1 MPRLAGNDDGLSGHK
16 APPTLGGQGPRH
28 LEGDVGSDPGQTF
41 PLSLARGVCFPHRR
55 MRILITGICGFVGST
70 LARALQAAGHT
81 VAGFDNFIR
90 PGSETN
96 RAPLEK
102 LGIKVLTADLRDA
115 AAMAALPAA
124 DFVLDAAA
132 NPSVLAG
139 IDGKT
144 SSRELVDHNLTGT
157 IHILEYCKT
166 HKAGFILLSTS
177 RVYSIAPL
185 ARLPVAVRDDALVPD
200 PTKPLPPGL
209 SAAGLDETFAT
220 QAPISLYGATKLAS
234 EAMALEYGETFGFPV
249 FINRC
254 GVLAGAGQF
263 GRADQGIFAYWL
275 NAWLR
280 KRPLKYL
287 GFGGHGHQVRD
298 CLHPRDLLPL
308 LERQFAAPRLD
319 VAERVANFSGGA
331 ASAMSLKQ
339 LSDWCARRFEPH
351 TVVQDGTP
359 RPFDIPWIVLDHAK
373 ASRIWGWHPAT
384 PVAAILEEIAVHAGE
399 HPEWLDLSAPR

>member
-1 MPRLAGNDDGLSGHK
+1 
-16 APPTLGGQGPRH
+16 
-28 LEGDVGSDPGQTF
+28 
-41 PLSLARGVCFPHRR
+41 

-70 LARALQAAGHT
+70 LARELLAAGHH

-96 RAPLEK
+96 RDPLEK
-102 LGIKVLTADLRDA
+102 LGAKVITADLRNA
-115 AAMAALPAA
+115 AQMDALPAA
-124 DFVLDAAA
+124 DFVIDAAA

-139 IDGKT
+139 VDGKT

-157 IHILEYCKT
+157 INVLEYCKA

-177 RVYSIAPL
+177 RVYAITPL
-185 ARLPVAVRDDALVPD
+185 AALQVEAVNGGFQLSAPSSQL
-200 PTKPLPPGL
+200 LAGL
-209 SAAGLDETFAT
+209 SPSGLAESFAT
-220 QAPISLYGATKLAS
+220 TAPISLYGATKLAS

-263 GRADQGIFAYWL
+263 GRADQGIFAYWI

-298 CLHPRDLLPL
+298 CLHPRDLLPV
-308 LERQFAAPRLD
+308 LEKQLAAARLNVSD
-319 VAERVANFSGGA
+319 RILNFSGGA
-331 ASAMSLKQ
+331 ASAMSLRQ
-339 LSDWCARRFEPH
+339 LSDWCAARFGPH
-351 TVVQDGTP
+351 SVVADGTP
-359 RPFDIPWIVLDHAK
+359 RPFDIPWIVLDHAR
-373 ASRIWGWHPAT
+373 ATTIWGWKPAT
-384 PVAAILEEIAVHAGE
+384 PTAVILEEIAAHAE
-399 HPEWLDLSAPR
+399 KHPDWLELSAPR